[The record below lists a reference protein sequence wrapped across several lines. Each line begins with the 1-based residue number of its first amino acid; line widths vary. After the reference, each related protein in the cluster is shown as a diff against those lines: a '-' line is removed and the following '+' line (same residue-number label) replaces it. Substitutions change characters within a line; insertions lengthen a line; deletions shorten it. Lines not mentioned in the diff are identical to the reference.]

1 MKPKYKKALIVTA
14 STIIAM
20 VLLLG
25 AATLL
30 LNTSYVQ
37 QRLLQKAVSMLAE
50 KLNTSVEV
58 DSVSVN
64 LFVPS
69 MALYGLRIDDQQ
81 GDSLLRMEQLTAQVS
96 VVNLWKRQFLIQ
108 QVNTEGLDAKLVQNA
123 TDSVPN
129 YQFLIDA
136 FKKKDTPEKS
146 EGPKA
151 KKKWDVTLHPQ
162 QLHMQRTHICSHKDG
177 KKNEFTIQQLDIKR
191 KNKEYR
197 YSIEGLQLATD
208 NGTPRKNM
216 ANPRKGKFDAG
227 HLNLSATLKGTACL
241 IGKDSISVILSQG
254 TIQDPETGIN
264 ISDLHLNAGIMPRQT
279 ITLTDIALKQGSTTL
294 AIERVHITLPDT
306 TAARSLAYEAENITG
321 QVILHD
327 IAQPFVPAL
336 KNFHLPLQLS
346 THISGTANEIRIP
359 WVQVS
364 TNDKRLNVTA
374 NGRISNLG
382 KGLRPIVNFNV
393 TQLRSKQGMAE
404 KVINQFIVKK
414 LMMNQLRQLGDI
426 SYKGHFNVAQRCETF
441 TGQLGTKAGTLNFRF
456 TIDGNNGRLL
466 GSFNSP
472 AIKVGQVMEMPN
484 IGDVDCQAE
493 FNIDISKMRTAKIR
507 GNKDGKL
514 PIGTVTALIND
525 CSYKRTHV
533 RNISINIQSDGTNAT
548 GDILQQGNR
557 RQISCEFIYNENDPK
572 HKLRIMNPGIHFG
585 KPKNSEASQD
595 SIKIKKKKERKEKK
609 KKSTAEA

>member
-14 STIIAM
+14 STIIAV

-50 KLNTSVEV
+50 KLNTRVEV

-191 KNKEYR
+191 KDKEYR

-208 NGTPRKNM
+208 NGTPRKNT

-227 HLNLSATLKGTACL
+227 HLVVCADGLARLVDLFPQFGVQDEIDRHIGVSVLDMMKQIRHGRSERIKVSFRPSIIFIFSDRFASPTVVGGTEDEEDVGVAEL
-241 IGKDSISVILSQG
+241 VHPGEEGAIGIVVAVI
-254 TIQDPETGIN
+254 TP
-264 ISDLHLNAGIMPRQT
+264 
-279 ITLTDIALKQGSTTL
+279 
-294 AIERVHITLPDT
+294 
-306 TAARSLAYEAENITG
+306 
-321 QVILHD
+321 
-327 IAQPFVPAL
+327 
-336 KNFHLPLQLS
+336 
-346 THISGTANEIRIP
+346 
-359 WVQVS
+359 
-364 TNDKRLNVTA
+364 
-374 NGRISNLG
+374 
-382 KGLRPIVNFNV
+382 
-393 TQLRSKQGMAE
+393 
-404 KVINQFIVKK
+404 
-414 LMMNQLRQLGDI
+414 I
-426 SYKGHFNVAQRCETF
+426 SYCA
-441 TGQLGTKAGTLNFRF
+441 
-456 TIDGNNGRLL
+456 
-466 GSFNSP
+466 S
-472 AIKVGQVMEMPN
+472 AIRV
-484 IGDVDCQAE
+484 VDTQ
-493 FNIDISKMRTAKIR
+493 F
-507 GNKDGKL
+507 
-514 PIGTVTALIND
+514 VTAL
-525 CSYKRTHV
+525 
-533 RNISINIQSDGTNAT
+533 T
-548 GDILQQGNR
+548 GHLPPPGLLHIVDICTVAALFVVPHLVG
-557 RQISCEFIYNENDPK
+557 
-572 HKLRIMNPGIHFG
+572 
-585 KPKNSEASQD
+585 
-595 SIKIKKKKERKEKK
+595 
-609 KKSTAEA
+609 